1 MKSPKNQQGRRHGAL
16 IRALACVVAL
26 AALSG
31 RASAEIL
38 GSPEWG
44 FALDLPEGYTLAE
57 KSGTSRYHFAHE
69 LYPVDLQIACYPA
82 AQFDSAGKA
91 LSFVTAQFS
100 STGHNA
106 DLQWRHRDA
115 AVSRLS
121 FAGHAGWALAAEL
134 DGKKGWLVMAVYS
147 AEGRATELE
156 PLMISTLDT
165 IVTDDGSWFE
175 SGPMTAF
182 AWANE
187 GRIETEWSDGTHRV
201 KVPFDA
207 IDAAA
212 NQSVVD
218 REFGLLTSYLDTP
231 YVYDAWKRY
240 YRIIWRDGW
249 SRLTKPAFMLASV
262 LPEDPAGLAAAL
274 LAWTQTFTYE
284 RNFDGSDFVNLPDSF
299 ANKTGDCD
307 SRSML
312 MVILLN
318 QMGVDAV
325 LLVSPEYSH
334 AVAAV
339 DCPGPG
345 ARFTVGAKQYLIA
358 DTTSREK
365 MGMIAQDMADPDKW
379 FAVSFSA
386 FPQEQ
391 SKR

>member
-1 MKSPKNQQGRRHGAL
+1 MKSQNNLRGKRHGDLLPAL
-16 IRALACVVAL
+16 LCILLLLAFPTVL
-26 AALSG
+26 
-31 RASAEIL
+31 SAEIL

-44 FALDLPEGYTLAE
+44 FAFDLPEGFALAE
-57 KSGTSRYHFAHE
+57 KSGTSRYHFTHE
-69 LYPVDLQIACYPA
+69 LYPVDLQIACYPK
-82 AQFDSAGKA
+82 AQFESASKA
-91 LSFVTAQFS
+91 LSFVTEQFS
-100 STGHNA
+100 STGKNA
-106 DLQWRHRDA
+106 ALEWRHRDA
-115 AVSRLS
+115 AVSQLS
-121 FAGHAGWALAAEL
+121 FAGYAGWALAAEL
-134 DGKKGWLVMAVYS
+134 DGGKGWLVMAVYT
-147 AEGRATELE
+147 AEARATELE

-165 IVTDDGSWFE
+165 IATDDGSWFE

-182 AWANE
+182 AWAKE
-187 GRIETEWSDGTHRV
+187 GSVTVGWSDGTHTLQ
-201 KVPFDA
+201 VPFNA
-207 IDAAA
+207 IDAEA

-249 SRLTKPAFMLASV
+249 SRLTKPAFLLASV
-262 LPEDPAGLAAAL
+262 LPEDPASLAAAV

-284 RNFDGSDFVNLPDSF
+284 RNFDGSDFVNLPDAF
-299 ANKTGDCD
+299 ATKTGDCD
-307 SRSML
+307 SRAML

-345 ARFTVGAKQYLIA
+345 ARFTVGNKQYLIA
-358 DTTSREK
+358 DTTSKEK
-365 MGMIAQDMADPDKW
+365 MGMIAQDMADPNKW

-386 FPQEQ
+386 FPQEPA
-391 SKR
+391 KR